1 MTMQN
6 INGNL
11 FEHAVA
17 LQVIEY
23 FERLG
28 GGASLSHITKNCT
41 TFHNHATLFAL
52 QNKKEQQKFLK
63 QAYCMVE
70 TLMSIDEFQEKKY
83 STPIRLEMLGAAH
96 GKKGNTTDVEVHF
109 DDGQRLNISCKH
121 RSQENKAP
129 RVRHNRFEKIL
140 HITGFEFL
148 NAQGSN
154 WSHHSTA
161 VRFWLLQNRGIE
173 FEKLSDKWKCYE
185 MAIDAIEK
193 DCKSALLSKN
203 NKHNSTQ
210 KKLLKNMLEF
220 LIGTH
225 SYFLFK
231 KINEYEGAV
240 QKIDVQSLVNQINK
254 DQVFLK
260 KIEAYSKTEDGT
272 QNLNPS
278 KANNRIKFIFSNGF
292 GIDMRIKNGN
302 SKASASALKFS
313 IELVEADKLSEQHM
327 VQFHQT
333 SA

>member
-28 GGASLSHITKNCT
+28 GGHSLSHITENCT
-41 TFHNHATLFAL
+41 TFKNHAILFAL
-52 QNKKEQQKFLK
+52 QSPKEKKKFLQ

-70 TLMSIDEFQEKKY
+70 TLACLNEFQEKKY

-109 DDGQRLNISCKH
+109 DDAQRLNISCKH

-129 RVRHNRFEKIL
+129 RVRHNRLEKML

-148 NAQGSN
+148 NAPGSK
-154 WSHHSTA
+154 WSKDSAA
-161 VRFWLLQNRGIE
+161 VRFWLLQNRGIQ
-173 FEKLSDKWKCYE
+173 FEALADKWKYYE
-185 MAIDAIEK
+185 FIINAIEHDSK
-193 DCKSALLSKN
+193 VALLPKN
-203 NKHNSTQ
+203 NKHSSAQ

-231 KINEYEGAV
+231 KINEYEGIV
-240 QKIDVQSLVNQINK
+240 QKIDVQSFLNLINK
-254 DQVFLK
+254 DKVFLE
-260 KIEAYSKTEDGT
+260 KIEAYCKVDDE
-272 QNLNPS
+272 QNAFS
-278 KANNRIKFIFSNGF
+278 ICGQKFNNRIKFVFSNGF
-292 GIDMRIKNGN
+292 GIDMRIKNG
-302 SKASASALKFS
+302 SRKAGASALKFS
-313 IELVEADKLSEQHM
+313 IELIDADKLSEQHETK
-327 VQFHQT
+327 FH
-333 SA
+333 